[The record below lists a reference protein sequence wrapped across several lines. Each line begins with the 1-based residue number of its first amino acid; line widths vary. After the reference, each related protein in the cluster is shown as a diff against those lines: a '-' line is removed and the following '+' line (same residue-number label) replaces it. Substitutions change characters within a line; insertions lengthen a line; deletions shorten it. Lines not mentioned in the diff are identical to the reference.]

1 MLLEGDYSLF
11 DEIPSLSSSYDS
23 HVSGGKWDNSSEEI
37 TFFGKR
43 EDCCMCFI
51 DMVNS
56 TEIASQLPQ
65 QQIAKYYSL
74 FLNSIAIIAKNFGA
88 TIIKNAGDCLI
99 YYFPKT
105 SESDN
110 NDSDVSNNNNLNNNN
125 DNKKLM
131 AFKDVIECGMTIIAA
146 HNIINAKLYE
156 EKLPSLN
163 YRISAEYGTVEFA
176 RSMSSQNQDLFGHAM
191 NLCAKMNPY
200 APINGM
206 IIGNRLY
213 RIVRSFYEYDFE
225 RIDKFSDNTLKNT
238 DYVYTVTNKQK
249 KTILN
254 PFSRTSELKPL
265 QKLYYDSTNK
275 SHVIK
280 NSSFDANH
288 SSINL
293 TKKVMIVD
301 DEKDILFTFKAIL
314 SNEGYKVDDYIDS
327 KEALRQFEKDESY
340 DIVITD
346 IKMPNLNG
354 LELYNKIK
362 SKRKDVKVLFISAL
376 EGAEMILSVL
386 PDLTEKNIIKKP
398 VEKEKLVET
407 IKLLIDK
414 GS

>member
-1 MLLEGDYSLF
+1 MLEGDYSLF

-23 HVSGGKWDNSSEEI
+23 RVSIGQWDNSSEEI

-56 TEIASQLPQ
+56 TEIASHLTQ

-74 FLNSIAIIAKNFGA
+74 FLNSIAIMAKNFGA

-99 YYFPKT
+99 YYFPDTVK
-105 SESDN
+105 SVN
-110 NDSDVSNNNNLNNNN
+110 NDGNAHNNNHDN
-125 DNKKLM
+125 DDGNKKLL

-146 HNIINAKLYE
+146 HSIINAKLYE

-176 RSMSSQNQDLFGHAM
+176 KSLSSKNQDLFGHAM

-206 IIGNRLY
+206 VIGNRLY
-213 RIVRSFYEYDFE
+213 QVVKSFHDYNFE
-225 RIDKFSDNTLKNT
+225 RIDKFPENTLKNA
-238 DYVYTVTNKQK
+238 DAVYSVTSKQK

-265 QKLYYDSTNK
+265 QKLYCDSINK
-275 SHVIK
+275 SNIIK
-280 NSSFDANH
+280 NKRFGTPLSSTSLA
-288 SSINL
+288 
-293 TKKVMIVD
+293 KKIMIVD
-301 DEKDILFTFKAIL
+301 DEEDILFTFKTIL
-314 SNEGYKVDDYIDS
+314 SNEGYRVDDFINS

-362 SKRKDVKVLFISAL
+362 SKRKDAKVLFISAL
-376 EGAEMILSVL
+376 EGAEMLLSVL

-398 VEKEKLVET
+398 VEKDKLVEST
-407 IKLLIDK
+407 KLLLDEGRI
-414 GS
+414 